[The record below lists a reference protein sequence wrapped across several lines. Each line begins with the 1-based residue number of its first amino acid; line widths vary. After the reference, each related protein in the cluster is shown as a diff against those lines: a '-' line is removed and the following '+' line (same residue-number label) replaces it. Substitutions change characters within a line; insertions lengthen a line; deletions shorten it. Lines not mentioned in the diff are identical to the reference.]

1 MCSSPTPSLDHEQ
14 ADGSGYSLRYGAYRS
29 PMMPTDAY
37 WAARARPACSLM
49 EPGNLPRTE
58 SAPAQSCRGAL
69 EGRGPSTSRKAGTAN
84 EITAAVRVLSNHSR
98 GPAPRAPRL
107 VRWSLRMSGRRR
119 WNCGGI
125 RASAADSRPPHRV
138 EARQQ
143 DRIVAEPAANHVRRV
158 DKQST
163 SIVMDVDRSPTAGST
178 NEPAVYLANR
188 IKGQVGVG
196 PVLEVGTVDPRTV
209 TASSAFNG
217 NVAKQTRHCASYP
230 APRTQRPGRNRVNR
244 NPG

>member
-1 MCSSPTPSLDHEQ
+1 MPAGWQRHRGEEPVLCSSPTPSLDHEQ

-49 EPGNLPRTE
+49 EPRNLPRTE

-98 GPAPRAPRL
+98 GPALRAPRL

-143 DRIVAEPAANHVRRV
+143 DRIVAEPAAITF
-158 DKQST
+158 DE
-163 SIVMDVDRSPTAGST
+163 SISSRP
-178 NEPAVYLANR
+178 
-188 IKGQVGVG
+188 
-196 PVLEVGTVDPRTV
+196 
-209 TASSAFNG
+209 ASSWTLIARPRQG
-217 NVAKQTRHCASYP
+217 PQTSRLYIWPTVSKVRSASVLSSKS
-230 APRTQRPGRNRVNR
+230 ARSIRER
-244 NPG
+244 